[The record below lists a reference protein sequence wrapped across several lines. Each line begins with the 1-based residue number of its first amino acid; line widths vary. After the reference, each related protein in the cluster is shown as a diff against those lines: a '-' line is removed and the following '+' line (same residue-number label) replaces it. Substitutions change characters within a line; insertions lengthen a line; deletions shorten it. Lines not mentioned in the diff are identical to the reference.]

1 MGLFSNI
8 GEFLFGKGPD
18 TEAAQSAL
26 ASGNQDALA
35 NIVMGLNQAQGTLQ
49 PMIDQSTGYNSKIAN
64 MLMGKT
70 DPTTIPG
77 YNAMTNA
84 RREAVGD
91 LGTGM
96 AGTGKFFS
104 GSTAEGAANIG
115 GSMQNQL
122 MQQYLSNLM
131 MGAQPGNQAATN
143 LAGMQMGGGTS
154 GANIMAGGGANM
166 ANMIMADQSEGV
178 FGDILGAAATLGGAY
193 LGGKGNKGG
202 GNG

>member
-8 GEFLFGKGPD
+8 GEFLFGKKPD
-18 TEAAQSAL
+18 AAAAQSAL
-26 ASGNQDALA
+26 TSGNDAALSKLM
-35 NIVMGLNQAQGTLQ
+35 MGVNQAQSSLQ
-49 PMIDQSTGYNSKIAN
+49 PMISQSTGYNAEIAN

-104 GSTAEGAANIG
+104 GSTAEGAAEIG

-122 MQQYLSNLM
+122 MQQYLNNLM

-143 LAGMQMGGGTS
+143 LAGMKMGAGTS
-154 GANIMAGGGANM
+154 GANILSSGGANM
-166 ANMIMADQSEGV
+166 ANMIMGDQSQGA

-193 LGGKGNKGG
+193 LGGK
-202 GNG
+202 